1 MKQEYQEPKTTL
13 REFRD
18 IRLDY
23 VFDASIFNEEPE
35 RIRRVKELVEKLPTA
50 DRVMLLM
57 YADCGSLRKVARK
70 LGVSH
75 MTMSKEIR
83 RIRASIIEKL

>member
-1 MKQEYQEPKTTL
+1 MKEQYTTPETVV

-23 VFDASIFNEEPE
+23 VFDASVFNEEPE
-35 RIRRVKELVEKLPTA
+35 RTRRVKQLVEQLPLA

-57 YADCGSLRKVARK
+57 YADCGSLRKVAKK

-83 RIRASIIEKL
+83 RIRANIIAQL